1 MGLIIK
7 GEQKIISKKEMANK
21 IAQDIEDNAKDGTE
35 KMTDSQKEIRK
46 EIASAKRHREFMQ
59 RVATKKAV
67 SVREERELA
76 EKEVIETPEIIVEAR
91 AEKEAVKA
99 SKSVSLGQRPDFNS
113 MTKKEIDMWADENLG
128 LSLDRRKTKADLI
141 KQINENL

>member
-7 GEQKIISKKEMANK
+7 GEHKIISKKEMQNK
-21 IAQDIEDNAKDGTE
+21 VAQEIENNVNDGTE
-35 KMTDSQKEIRK
+35 KLSDSQKEIRK

-59 RVATKKAV
+59 RVADKKAI
-67 SVREERELA
+67 STREERKIV

-91 AEKEAVKA
+91 AEKEAIKA
-99 SKSVSLGQRPDFNS
+99 SKSVSLGQRPDFDS

-128 LSLDRRKTKADLI
+128 LTLDRRKTKADLI

>member
-1 MGLIIK
+1 
-7 GEQKIISKKEMANK
+7 
-21 IAQDIEDNAKDGTE
+21 
-35 KMTDSQKEIRK
+35 
-46 EIASAKRHREFMQ
+46 MQ

-67 SVREERELA
+67 SVREEREIA

-91 AEKEAVKA
+91 AEKEQVIA

-128 LSLDRRKTKADLI
+128 LALDRRKTKADLI

>member
-7 GEQKIISKKEMANK
+7 GEHKIISKKEMQNK
-21 IAQDIEDNAKDGTE
+21 VAQEIENNVNDGTE
-35 KMTDSQKEIRK
+35 KLSDSQKEIRK
-46 EIASAKRHREFMQ
+46 EIASAKRDGDFLQ
-59 RVATKKAV
+59 RVADKKAI
-67 SVREERELA
+67 STREERKIV

-91 AEKEAVKA
+91 AEKEAIKA
-99 SKSVSLGQRPDFNS
+99 SKSVSLGQRPDFDS

>member
-1 MGLIIK
+1 MGLIVK
-7 GEQKIISKKEMANK
+7 GEHKIISKKEMANK
-21 IAQDIEDNAKDGTE
+21 VAQDIENNAKDGME

-67 SVREERELA
+67 SVREEREIA

-91 AEKEAVKA
+91 AEKEESAITLLLA
-99 SKSVSLGQRPDFNS
+99 HNQGIQLLQTESLHCMAFMHYLSSSIHTRLWRR
-113 MTKKEIDMWADENLG
+113 IRG
-128 LSLDRRKTKADLI
+128 L
-141 KQINENL
+141 